1 MSVIPSAKVS
11 PLILRPAVSRLLLI
25 ALFAEI
31 GYAVLNISTMQ
42 VYLRDDR
49 KFTESVFGF
58 VLVSYLFFEAVF
70 KGPMGQLADRFGPKR
85 LMLIGPSLSVLT
97 AILSLCVPHTG
108 GQPMEFLAFLGLRAI
123 DGIGAAMLWP
133 AAFSAM
139 GAAVN
144 DDERQQGMSLL
155 NLCYMLG
162 IALAFPIGG
171 ILNDVT
177 GVKWASLILAAALFA
192 AVAICVWRL
201 MPDVHVQHTESAE
214 PAANIK
220 DLLASLKQIPAY
232 LLLSIVTFAG
242 IGFPMAIFKLFS
254 MDEFHFSETQ
264 VGGLIFPGA
273 IAMAA
278 ASVPMSKYGERIGRI
293 RAVHV
298 GMGMC
303 AIGLWFIAIGGF
315 LPFMRHWWVL
325 AACGIPVGIGFLL
338 TIPAW
343 MATVSDIDSKR
354 RGANLGAVMTAQG
367 LGAIIGTPIGSAL
380 YDKLA
385 FVDIHGEVN
394 KHAAHYAP
402 FVGCAA
408 CVTLGWLIG
417 LRLLRDPQAR
427 SLPTP
432 S

>member
-1 MSVIPSAKVS
+1 MSETPAPKAT
-11 PLILRPAVSRLLLI
+11 PLILRPQVFRLLLI

-58 VLVSYLFFEAVF
+58 VLVSYLLFEAVF
-70 KGPMGQLADRFGPKR
+70 KGPMGHLADRFGPKR

-97 AILSLCVPHTG
+97 AILSLGVPHTG
-108 GQPMEFLAFLGLRAI
+108 GQPIEFLAFVLLRAI

-139 GAAVN
+139 GAAVE
-144 DDERQQGMSLL
+144 DSERQQGMSLL

-162 IALAFPIGG
+162 IALAFPLGG
-171 ILNDVT
+171 ILNDIT
-177 GVKWASLILAAALFA
+177 GVKWASLILAAGLFA
-192 AVAICVWRL
+192 TVSLCVWRL
-201 MPDVHVQHTESAE
+201 LPEVKPQASE
-214 PAANIK
+214 PGEPGANLH
-220 DLLASLKQIPAY
+220 DLIASVKQIPTY
-232 LLLSIVTFAG
+232 MLLAIVTFTG
-242 IGFPMAIFKLFS
+242 IGFPMAVFKLFS
-254 MDEFHFSETQ
+254 MDEFHLSETQ

-278 ASVPMSKYGERIGRI
+278 ASVPMSHYGERIGRI

-298 GMGMC
+298 GLGMC
-303 AIGLWFIAIGGF
+303 AIGLWLIAIGGL

-325 AACGIPVGIGFLL
+325 AAAGIPVGIGFLL

-343 MATVSDIDSKR
+343 MATVSDIDPKR
-354 RGANLGAVMTAQG
+354 RGVNLGAVMTAQG
-367 LGAIIGTPIGSAL
+367 IGAIIGTPIGSAL

-385 FVDIHGEVN
+385 YVDRHGHLN
-394 KHAAHYAP
+394 KHLAHYAP
-402 FVGCAA
+402 FMGCAA
-408 CVTLGWLIG
+408 CVTLGWLIA
-417 LRLLRDPQAR
+417 LRLLRDPIRR
-427 SLPTP
+427 S
-432 S
+432 